1 MPISENLLILMELF
15 MSTAECNRYTLQR
28 EVGKK
33 REKNDLK
40 TKVTLLFKISSKEY
54 GVIMIQRFIL
64 TLIMEI

>member
-33 REKNDLK
+33 KEKNDLK

-54 GVIMIQRFIL
+54 GVIMIHRFIL